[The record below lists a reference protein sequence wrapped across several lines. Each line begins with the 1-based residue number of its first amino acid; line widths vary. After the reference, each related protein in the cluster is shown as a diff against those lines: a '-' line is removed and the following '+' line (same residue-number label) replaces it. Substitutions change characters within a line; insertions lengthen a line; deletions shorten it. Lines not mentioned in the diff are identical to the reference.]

1 MIVLHHL
8 NNSRSQRVLWLLE
21 ELGLDYEIVKHR
33 RDPDTNLAPP
43 ELTQIHPLGKLPVIR
58 DGALVLAE
66 SGAIIEYLLQ
76 RYGGGRLV
84 PPVGTPEWVRY
95 QYFMHY
101 AEGSA
106 MPVLLLKVVFD
117 QIEAAKVPFF
127 IRPLTRGLSARVKQ
141 VLVQPQLARHLDFM
155 EAELGDSPW
164 FAGEEMTA
172 ADLQMSFPVQGAAAR
187 AGLNGSRPRLMAW
200 LDRIQSRPAYLRSI
214 ERGGP
219 YQL

>member
-21 ELGLDYEIVKHR
+21 ELGLDYEVIKYR
-33 RDPDTNLAPP
+33 RDPETNLAPP
-43 ELTQIHPLGKLPVIR
+43 ELVQVHPLGKLPVIR
-58 DGALVLAE
+58 DGALTLAE

-84 PPVGTPEWVRY
+84 PAPDSHEWIRY
-95 QYFMHY
+95 LYWMHY
-101 AEGSA
+101 CEGSA

-117 QIEAAKVPFF
+117 QIEAARVPFF
-127 IRPLTRGLSARVKQ
+127 LRPLTRGLAGHVKRS
-141 VLVQPQLARHLDFM
+141 LVQPQLDRHLDFL
-155 EAELGDSPW
+155 EAELGEHPW
-164 FAGEEMTA
+164 FAGDELTA
-172 ADLQMSFPVQGAAAR
+172 ADLHMSFPIQAAAAR
-187 AGLNGSRPRLMAW
+187 AGLDGGRPKLMAF
-200 LDRIQSRPAYLRSI
+200 LARIEARPAYLRAI